1 MLTRFDPFE
10 ELDRMFSST
19 TSSYRAMPTDVYRRD
34 DEYVIDFDVPGLEP
48 DSIEVTV
55 ERNVLQVSAERK
67 PRFGEGDQV
76 IVNERPTGA
85 VRRQMYLG
93 NDVDG
98 SGIKAEY
105 HDGVLTIHVPI
116 AEQAKP
122 HKIEIGSG
130 NGRKRLTTKSG

>member
-1 MLTRFDPFE
+1 MLTRFDPFQDF
-10 ELDRMFSST
+10 DRLFGA
-19 TSSYRAMPTDVYRRD
+19 TSSVRPMPTDVYRRG
-34 DEYVIDFDVPGLEP
+34 DEYVIELDVPGLQP
-48 DSIEVTV
+48 DSIELTV

-67 PRFGEGDQV
+67 PTYGGDDQV
-76 IVNERPTGA
+76 LVAERPTGS

-98 SGIKAEY
+98 SGIQAQY
-105 HDGVLTIHVPI
+105 QDGVLTVRVPV

-130 NGRKRLTTKSG
+130 NGRRELSAQAV